1 MNTLFTRTTLAA
13 SLALTLALTATPPAR
28 ASGPTGFDPLVLR
41 MFGLTADQRLIRF
54 IDRLPKFATSV
65 GYVQGLSGDNAL
77 VGIDFRVQDGK
88 LYGVGNAGGVYTI
101 NTGSAVA
108 TKVSQLTI
116 ALSGNRFGV
125 DFNPAA
131 DRLRV
136 VSDTAQ
142 NLRHNVNPGGI
153 TLMDTALSYS
163 AGTTATGIAAAA
175 YTNNDLAASTA
186 TTLFDLD
193 TALDQIALQS
203 PANAGTLAATGQLGV
218 DASAIAGLDIY
229 STLRNGVTVDVEA
242 FATLKSSADGGTRL
256 YEVNLY
262 TGKAYL
268 RGSFA
273 SHNAPVDIAIPL
285 QQR

>member
-1 MNTLFTRTTLAA
+1 MSTFRTRTTLAA
-13 SLALTLALTATPPAR
+13 ALVLTLAGAASAPAAR
-28 ASGPTGFDPLVLR
+28 ADGLAGIDPFALR
-41 MFGLTADQRLIRF
+41 VFGLTVDQRLIRF

-65 GYVQGLSGDNAL
+65 GYVQGLSGDSAL

-101 NTGSAVA
+101 NTSSAVA
-108 TKVSQLTI
+108 SKVSQLTI
-116 ALSGNRFGV
+116 ALSGSRFGV

-136 VSDTAQ
+136 VSDTGQ
-142 NLRHNVNPGGI
+142 NLRHNVNAGGV
-153 TLMDTALSYS
+153 TLMDTTLSYS
-163 AGTTATGIAAAA
+163 AGTTATGITAAA

-186 TTLFDLD
+186 TTLYDLD
-193 TALDQIALQS
+193 TTLDQVVLQS

-218 DASAIAGLDIY
+218 DAAASAGFDIY

-242 FATLKSSADGGTRL
+242 LAVLKSPDGSTRL
-256 YEVNLY
+256 YEVNLP
-262 TGKAYL
+262 TGKATS

-273 SHNAPVDIAIPL
+273 SHNTPVDIAIPL